1 MIGGTVLDGGAGLL
15 VLALILGWFGVRRMN
30 GGESDFLTK
39 VPVVKNMSGETLVK
53 ATTIISVVLL
63 VGYALA
69 IWVMSTKPS

>member
-1 MIGGTVLDGGAGLL
+1 
-15 VLALILGWFGVRRMN
+15 
-30 GGESDFLTK
+30 
-39 VPVVKNMSGETLVK
+39 MSGETLVR